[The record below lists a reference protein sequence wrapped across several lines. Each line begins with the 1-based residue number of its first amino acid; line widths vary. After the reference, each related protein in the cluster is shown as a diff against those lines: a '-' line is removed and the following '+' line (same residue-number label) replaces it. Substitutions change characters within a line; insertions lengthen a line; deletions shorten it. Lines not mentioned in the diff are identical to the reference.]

1 MKSPAWLMQP
11 PWMPVEA
18 PIRGDED
25 NRSGHLL
32 VDIAA
37 QFDVTHA
44 PRYQPMGERTFCN
57 IYLWDVLSAL
67 GCCDVAAH
75 WVDRAGTPVKPGAKG
90 AQETRANDVVMRLG
104 RQLYGWRHADEAA
117 AYAHADSGRP
127 AVVGWYNRA
136 GPGHV
141 AIVLPGRVI
150 AQAGAINFFGRPV
163 SAGFGSKPVSFFVHP

>member
-1 MKSPAWLMQP
+1 MTSPAWLMQP

-18 PIRGDED
+18 PIKGDED

-37 QFDVTHA
+37 QFDVAHA

-90 AQETRANDVVMRLG
+90 AQETRANDVVLRLG

-127 AVVGWYNRA
+127 TVAGWYNRA

-150 AQAGAINFFGRPV
+150 AQAGRTNFFGRPL
-163 SAGFGSKPVSFFVHP
+163 SHGFGSKPVSFFVHP

>member
-1 MKSPAWLMQP
+1 MTSPAWLMQP

-44 PRYQPMGERTFCN
+44 PRYQPMGERTWCKT
-57 IYLWDVLSAL
+57 YLWDVLSAL

-127 AVVGWYNRA
+127 AVAGWYNRA

-150 AQAGAINFFGRPV
+150 AQAGRTNFFGRPL
-163 SAGFGSKPVSFFVHP
+163 SHGFGSKPVSFFVHE